1 MDETCL
7 LGVLRRLAGTVN
19 EVYLHPGASEEERR
33 ASASARVRE
42 ALFQPGVSATTFR
55 ELAGR

>member
-1 MDETCL
+1 
-7 LGVLRRLAGTVN
+7 VLRRLAGTVN